1 METNDKFF
9 NAYVDLAVG
18 MLHQNVNTILE
29 LKTQIKLLEDNVRLK
44 DSVISELDGA
54 IGVLNEEKKNR
65 SSDLDK
71 VYLEKEEIRSEL
83 SQQIEILNSK
93 LASMEEKYEQMQ
105 QKYVHMATYETQ
117 IKEMKR
123 ELQAKNEEIDQ
134 LKKQSEKPLPIKES
148 VKEDI
153 NIKNIVANKKIQQ
166 KKTELITDDF

>member
-18 MLHQNVNTILE
+18 MLHQNVNAILE

-44 DSVISELDGA
+44 DSVITELDGA

-65 SSDLDK
+65 FSDLDK

-83 SQQIEILNSK
+83 SQQIETLNSK
-93 LASMEEKYEQMQ
+93 LSSMEEKYEQMQ
-105 QKYVHMATYETQ
+105 QKHVHMITYETQ

-123 ELQAKNEEIDQ
+123 ELQAKNEEINQ
-134 LKKQSEKPLPIKES
+134 LKKQSEKLLPIKES
-148 VKEDI
+148 VIEDI
-153 NIKNIVANKKIQQ
+153 NIKNKKIQQ
-166 KKTELITDDF
+166 KKTELTTDDF

>member
-18 MLHQNVNTILE
+18 MLHQNVNAILE

-44 DSVISELDGA
+44 DSVITELDGA
-54 IGVLNEEKKNR
+54 IGILNEEKKNR

-93 LASMEEKYEQMQ
+93 LASMEEKYEQTQ

-123 ELQAKNEEIDQ
+123 ELQAKNEEINQ